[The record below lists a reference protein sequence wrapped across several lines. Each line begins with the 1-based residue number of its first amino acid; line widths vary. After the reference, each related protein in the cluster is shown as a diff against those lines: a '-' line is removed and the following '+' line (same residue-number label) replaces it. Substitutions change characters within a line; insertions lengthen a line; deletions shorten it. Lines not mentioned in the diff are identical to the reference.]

1 MLFAPTVIHLPLFDD
16 TSNGLVVDPLG
27 DEALRRHVNP
37 WSDLEK
43 CVFVDKFLQYPKNF
57 AKISLFLARKDARE
71 CVRFY
76 YDSKKDVDYK
86 VRKTSTWS
94 FSLTWHLLIFE
105 RVSLEFCFG
114 ILFSCRPFCA
124 STSRGGGA

>member
-1 MLFAPTVIHLPLFDD
+1 MKELSREESLRQRIAKGTINHVPPMLFAPTVIHLPLFDD

-57 AKISLFLARKDARE
+57 AKISSFLARKDARE

-76 YDSKKDVDYK
+76 YDSKKDVDFK
-86 VRKTSTWS
+86 VRKTCMWS
-94 FSLTWHLLIFE
+94 FSLSHLKPLFFY
-105 RVSLEFCFG
+105 RV
-114 ILFSCRPFCA
+114 
-124 STSRGGGA
+124 